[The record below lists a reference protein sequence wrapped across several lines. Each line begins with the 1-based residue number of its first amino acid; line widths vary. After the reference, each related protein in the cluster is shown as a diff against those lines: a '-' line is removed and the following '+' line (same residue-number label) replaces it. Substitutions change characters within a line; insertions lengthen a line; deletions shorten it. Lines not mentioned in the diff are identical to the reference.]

1 MSKLE
6 RKTTYNEVKRVLKQV
21 WTTATGSSSEDEG
34 VEVPS
39 HYKKYTIQDRHILL
53 QTPERQRTPPGTS
66 FDGPENSKRI
76 DLAKPGEVERPV
88 YIANDLT
95 PAEEQQELI
104 ALLTEY
110 RDVFTWSYKDL
121 KEVDPSICQHTI
133 PMRDDVKPTRQRPY
147 TLMKP
152 LRRKLEKR

>member
-21 WTTATGSSSEDEG
+21 WTTVTGSSSENEG

-53 QTPERQRTPPGTS
+53 QTPERQRTQPRTS
-66 FDGPENSKRI
+66 FDGQENSKRI
-76 DLAKPGEVERPV
+76 DLAKPREVERPV

-95 PAEEQQELI
+95 PAEEQELI

-110 RDVFTWSYKDL
+110 RDVFAWSYKDL
-121 KEVDPSICQHTI
+121 KGVDPSICQYTI
-133 PMRDDVKPTRQRPY
+133 PMRDGVKPSR
-147 TLMKP
+147 
-152 LRRKLEKR
+152 